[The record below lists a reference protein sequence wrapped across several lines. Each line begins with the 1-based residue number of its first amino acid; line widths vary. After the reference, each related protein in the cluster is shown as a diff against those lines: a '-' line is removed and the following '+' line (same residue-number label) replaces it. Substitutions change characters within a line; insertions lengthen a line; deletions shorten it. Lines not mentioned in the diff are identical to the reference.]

1 MSSPNKLT
9 SQLQGLSHCPLNS
22 QKDNSALLNVPL
34 RLLLVLVKTEIIL
47 QPFRVRLHSGIGR
60 QPWARL
66 WYLLRGFDGG
76 VGWVKEI
83 PLVVLCQILDVSQ
96 ATIYRWLAEGEG
108 VGAFRPSKHRIKK
121 GLLTVY
127 LGGLTKVAW
136 NLNLKDWGVVAE
148 CPLWEVNA
156 NIRALTTGIVT
167 QRLQQRSR
175 YAANRR
181 LKPEYR
187 KSYGAPHPNELLGN
201 RGQSSPEMGAGEIPF
216 ILHVGP
222 SRVFASKNFVHFGTS
237 QRAISCKL
245 GIHPRTVR
253 RHQQALGMT
262 RRQLC
267 QAKYEY
273 RQLQRALDNESP
285 ECWAWSDDGVRSEI
299 GYQSLGESAMPAAGG
314 AIAFAD
320 GIPQGAK
327 KKEPNKYQIPT
338 SEFDHRFFKMGDK
351 MWMNRCNI
359 YREVFT
365 LKTMTA
371 ARRKWR
377 LKLSQCHFQENRAV
391 PQVDDCKAIVIDP
404 RI

>member
-1 MSSPNKLT
+1 M
-9 SQLQGLSHCPLNS
+9 
-22 QKDNSALLNVPL
+22 
-34 RLLLVLVKTEIIL
+34 IL
-47 QPFRVRLHSGIGR
+47 QPFIVRLHSGIGR

-66 WYLLRGFDGG
+66 WYLLRGFDDNSGRI
-76 VGWVKEI
+76 KDI
-83 PLVVLCQILDVSQ
+83 PLLALCQILDVSQ
-96 ATIYRWLAEGEG
+96 ATIYRWLAAGVA
-108 VGAFRPSKHRIKK
+108 VGAFRPSKHRTKK

-136 NLNLKDWGVVAE
+136 NLNLKDWGVVSE
-148 CPLWEVNA
+148 CPLWELNA
-156 NIRALTTGIVT
+156 DIRALTTGIVT

-175 YAANRR
+175 YAANRN

-187 KSYGAPHPNELLGN
+187 KLYGAPHPNELLGN
-201 RGQSSPEMGAGEIPF
+201 GGQSSPEMGAGEIPF

-222 SRVFASKNFVHFGTS
+222 SRVFASKGFVHFGTS
-237 QRAISCKL
+237 QKAISCSL

-320 GIPQGAK
+320 GIPKGAK
-327 KKEPNKYQIPT
+327 KQEPNSYRIPAG
-338 SEFDHRFFKMGDK
+338 ELAGRFFRMGDK
-351 MWMNRCNI
+351 VWMNRCNI
-359 YREVFT
+359 YREEFT

-377 LKLSQCHFQENRAV
+377 HKLSQCQFQENRAV
-391 PQVDDCKAIVIDP
+391 GVGNDCKQCSQSPKI
-404 RI
+404 

>member
-1 MSSPNKLT
+1 MSSPNRATTKIE
-9 SQLQGLSHCPLNS
+9 GPGHCPLNS
-22 QKDNSALLNVPL
+22 QKDNLALLNVPF
-34 RLLLVLVKTEIIL
+34 RLFLVLIEAEIIL
-47 QPFRVRLHSGIGR
+47 QPFIVRLHSGIGR

-66 WYLLRGFDGG
+66 WYLLRGFDDGSG
-76 VGWVKEI
+76 QIKEI
-83 PLVVLCQILDVSQ
+83 PLVLCQQILDVSQ
-96 ATIYRWLAEGEG
+96 ATIYRWLAEGEA
-108 VGAFRPSKHRIKK
+108 VGAFRPSKHRTKK

-136 NLNLKDWGVVAE
+136 KLNLKDWGVVAE
-148 CPLWEVNA
+148 CPLWELNA

-175 YAANRR
+175 YAANRN

-187 KSYGAPHPNELLGN
+187 KLYGAPHPNELLGN
-201 RGQSSPEMGAGEIPF
+201 LGQSSPEMGAGEIPF

-222 SRVFASKNFVHFGTS
+222 SRVFASKGFVHFGTS
-237 QRAISCKL
+237 QKAISCKL

-273 RQLQRALDNESP
+273 RQLQRALDHESP

-299 GYQSLGESAMPAAGG
+299 GYQSLGEG

-320 GIPQGAK
+320 GIPKGAK
-327 KKEPNKYQIPT
+327 KQEPNSYRIPAG
-338 SEFDHRFFKMGDK
+338 ELEGRFFRMGDK
-351 MWMNRCNI
+351 VWMNRCNI
-359 YREVFT
+359 YREEFT

-377 LKLSQCHFQENRAV
+377 HKLSQCQFQENRAV
-391 PQVDDCKAIVIDP
+391 AIGNDCKQCSQSPKI
-404 RI
+404 

>member
-1 MSSPNKLT
+1 MSSPTRASTKV
-9 SQLQGLSHCPLNS
+9 QRPSHCPLNS
-22 QKDNSALLNVPL
+22 QKDNLALLNVPL
-34 RLLLVLVKTEIIL
+34 PLLLVLVKAEIIL
-47 QPFRVRLHSGIGR
+47 QPFIVRLHSGIGR

-83 PLVVLCQILDVSQ
+83 PLVVVCQILDVSQ
-96 ATIYRWLAEGEG
+96 ATIYRWLQAGEA

-136 NLNLKDWGVVAE
+136 NLNLKDWGVVGE

-175 YAANRR
+175 YAANRQ

-201 RGQSSPEMGAGEIPF
+201 LGQSSPEMGAGEIPF

-237 QRAISCKL
+237 QRAVSCKL
-245 GIHPRTVR
+245 GIHTRTVR
-253 RHQQALGMT
+253 RHQQALGIT
-262 RRQLC
+262 KRQLC

-273 RQLQRALDNESP
+273 VQLQHALDNESP
-285 ECWAWSDDGVRSEI
+285 ECWAWSSDGVRRGI
-299 GYQSLGESAMPAAGG
+299 GYQSLGEG
-314 AIAFAD
+314 ATAFAD

-327 KKEPNKYQIPT
+327 KKEPNKYQIPA
-338 SEFDHRFFKMGDK
+338 SELDHRFFKMGGK

-365 LKTMTA
+365 LKTMTQ

-391 PQVDDCKAIVIDP
+391 GVGNDCKQCSQSP

>member
-1 MSSPNKLT
+1 MSSPNRAT
-9 SQLQGLSHCPLNS
+9 TQVRGPSHCPLNS
-22 QKDNSALLNVPL
+22 QKDNLALLNVPL
-34 RLLLVLVKTEIIL
+34 PLLLVLVKTEIIL
-47 QPFRVRLHSGIGR
+47 QPFIVRLHSGIGR

-66 WYLLRGFDGG
+66 WYLLRGLDGS

-83 PLVVLCQILDVSQ
+83 PLVALYEILNVSQ
-96 ATIYRWLAEGEG
+96 ATIYRWLQAGEAD
-108 VGAFRPSKHRIKK
+108 GAFRPKCRTKK

-136 NLNLKDWGVVAE
+136 NLNLKDWGVVGE

-201 RGQSSPEMGAGEIPF
+201 GGQSSPEMGAREIPF

-222 SRVFASKNFVHFGTS
+222 SRVFASKSFVHFGTS
-237 QRAISCKL
+237 QRAVSCKL
-245 GIHPRTVR
+245 GIHTRTVR

-273 RQLQRALDNESP
+273 RQLEHALSNESP
-285 ECWAWSDDGVRSEI
+285 ECWAWSSDGVRRGI
-299 GYQSLGESAMPAAGG
+299 GYQSLGEG

-327 KKEPNKYQIPT
+327 KKEPNKYQIPA

-377 LKLSQCHFQENRAV
+377 LKLSQCQFQKNRAV
-391 PQVDDCKAIVIDP
+391 PQDDDCKAIVTSP

>member
-1 MSSPNKLT
+1 MPSNPISETNLPYIESRATKLEQSWSPLY
-9 SQLQGLSHCPLNS
+9 G
-22 QKDNSALLNVPL
+22 
-34 RLLLVLVKTEIIL
+34 LVLSLLTVTIAAKIIL
-47 QPFRVRLHSGIGR
+47 KSFIVRLHSGIGR

-66 WYLLRGFDGG
+66 WYLLRGLDDGSG
-76 VGWVKEI
+76 HIKKI
-83 PLVVLCQILDVSQ
+83 PLVLVEQILDVSQ
-96 ATIYRWLAEGEG
+96 ATVYRWLQAGEA
-108 VGAFRPSKHRIKK
+108 VGAFRPSKHRILK
-121 GLLTVY
+121 GLLTVS
-127 LGGLTKVAW
+127 LGGLTKVARH
-136 NLNLKDWGVVAE
+136 LNLRDWGVVAE
-148 CPLWEVNA
+148 CSLWEVNT

-175 YAANRR
+175 YAANRK

-187 KSYGAPHPNELLGN
+187 KSYGAPHSNELLKN
-201 RGQSSPEMGAGEIPF
+201 LGQSSHKLGAGPLPF
-216 ILHVGP
+216 VLHISP
-222 SRVFASKNFVHFGTS
+222 SRVFVSKSFTHFGTS
-237 QRAISCKL
+237 QRAVSCKL

-262 RRQLC
+262 KRQLC

-273 RQLQRALDNESP
+273 RQLQRALENESP
-285 ECWAWSDDGVRSEI
+285 ECWAWSSDGVRSDI
-299 GYQSLGESAMPAAGG
+299 GYQSLGEG

-320 GIPQGAK
+320 GISQGAK

-377 LKLSQCHFQENRAV
+377 HKLSQCQFQENRAV
-391 PQVDDCKAIVIDP
+391 GVGNDCKQCSQ
-404 RI
+404 